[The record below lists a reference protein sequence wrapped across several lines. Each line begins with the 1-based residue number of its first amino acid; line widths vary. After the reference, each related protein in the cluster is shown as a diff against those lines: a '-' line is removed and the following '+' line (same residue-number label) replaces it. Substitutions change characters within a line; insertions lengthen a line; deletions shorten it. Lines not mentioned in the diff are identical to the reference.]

1 MNTIKVLI
9 DTLPG
14 GYTPILEAYNARRPA
29 GSEPIR
35 KAQVCE
41 GGFEIPLNDEE
52 LKQKKKYRE
61 DRGRSHLLDAND
73 CVRQLRWS
81 NGRLDSGYHVGFHD
95 EETQLLYEAL
105 VSVLG
110 AGNVIMTE

>member
-14 GYTPILEAYNARRPA
+14 GYAPILEAYNARRPA

-41 GGFEIPLNDEE
+41 GGFEIPLNNEE

-61 DRGRSHLLDAND
+61 DRGRNHLLDAND
-73 CVRQLRWS
+73 CVRQLRWR
-81 NGRLDSGYHVGFHD
+81 NGMLVSGYHVGFDD

-110 AGNVIMTE
+110 AGNVILVD

>member
-14 GYTPILEAYNARRPA
+14 GYAPILEAYNARRPE

-105 VSVLG
+105 VRVLC
-110 AGNVIMTE
+110 AVKVILIE